1 MEIPSH
7 TAFNTIL
14 LPLDIIYLPTLPKM
28 ADYMGSTIF
37 LLAVSGMGTAAT
49 DTINLLQ
56 RIGLLSIQKVNSK
69 RNTSYYTPIINNEIR
84 LLSYCSLEGSILKN
98 RI

>member
-1 MEIPSH
+1 MDIPSYMV
-7 TAFNTIL
+7 FNTIFFQ
-14 LPLDIIYLPTLPKM
+14 LDNIYVLTLPKM
-28 ADYMGSTIF
+28 ADYMDSALF
-37 LLAVSGMGTAAT
+37 LLAVSGMGTVAT

-56 RIGLLSIQKVNSK
+56 KIGLLSIQKANSK

-98 RI
+98 RL